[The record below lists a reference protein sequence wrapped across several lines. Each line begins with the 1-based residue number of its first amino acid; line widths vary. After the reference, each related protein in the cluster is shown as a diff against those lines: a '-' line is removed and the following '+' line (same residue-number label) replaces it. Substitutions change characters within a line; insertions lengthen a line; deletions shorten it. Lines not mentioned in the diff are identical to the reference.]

1 MMTFATTLRMA
12 FQELR
17 RNLMRSALTTLGI
30 VIGIAAVI
38 ALVTLGQGAT
48 ASITNEISSLGR
60 NLIIVAPGN
69 AGKGGP
75 PQAAPP
81 FKLADV
87 RIIERDVPDV
97 LAVAAVSTAAAPV
110 VLGSASWAT
119 TAIGTDA
126 NYLAVREWAL
136 SAGRPFDD
144 GELRSGR
151 SVCVIGQTVVREIFG
166 AQDPIGAPLRIA
178 GFPCTVIGILSAKGR
193 SILGTDQDDLVMMPL
208 KTFQRRVSG
217 SQDVSLIMISAASAE
232 ATPKVKTDI
241 QGILRERR
249 HITANKTDDFQ
260 VNDVSEIAKII
271 GGVTVILTAFL
282 GAIAAISLLVG
293 GIGIMN
299 IMLVAVTERT
309 REIGIRLAIGALER
323 EVLAQFLSE
332 AVLLSLFGGMIG
344 VVLGLTLSAVGT
356 QVLGLPLLIDP
367 GVVVLATAFSGLVG
381 VVFGFFPARRAARLD
396 PIDAL
401 RHE

>member
-1 MMTFATTLRMA
+1 MLSLSLTLRMA

-17 RNLMRSALTTLGI
+17 RNLMRSVLTTLGI

-60 NLIIVAPGN
+60 NLIVVAPGN

-75 PQAAPP
+75 PQAAAP

-87 RIIERDVPDV
+87 RVIQRDVAG
-97 LAVAAVSTAAAPV
+97 LNAVAAVSTAAAPV
-110 VLGSASWAT
+110 VLGAKSWST
-119 TAIGTDA
+119 TVIGADA
-126 NYLAVREWAL
+126 NYFAVREWTVV
-136 SAGRPFDD
+136 SGRAFDE
-144 GELRSGR
+144 GEIRSGR
-151 SVCVIGQTVVREIFG
+151 TVCVIGQTVVREIFG
-166 AQDPIGAPLRIA
+166 AQDPIGAPLRVG
-178 GFPCTVIGILSAKGR
+178 GFPCNVIGTLEGKGR
-193 SILGTDQDDLVMMPL
+193 SILGTDQDDVVIMPL
-208 KTFQRRVSG
+208 KTFQRRISG
-217 SQDVSLIMISAASAE
+217 NQDVSLMLISAVSAE
-232 ATPKVKTDI
+232 ATAKVKEDI
-241 QGILRERR
+241 QGIMRERR

-282 GAIAAISLLVG
+282 GAIAAISLIVG

-323 EVLAQFLSE
+323 EVLAQFLAE
-332 AVLLSLFGGMIG
+332 AVLLSLFGGLIG
-344 VVLGLTLSAVGT
+344 VVLGLSLSAIGT
-356 QVLGLPLLIDP
+356 AALGLPLLIDP
-367 GVVVLATAFSGLVG
+367 GVVLLATVFSGLVG
-381 VVFGFFPARRAARLD
+381 VGFGYFPARRAARLD

>member
-1 MMTFATTLRMA
+1 MMPISTILMMA
-12 FQELR
+12 FNELR
-17 RNLMRSALTTLGI
+17 RNLMRSILTTLGI

-48 ASITNEISSLGR
+48 ASITDQISSLGR
-60 NLIIVAPGN
+60 NLIVVAPGN

-75 PQAAPP
+75 PQAAAP

-87 RIIERDVPDV
+87 RAIEREVTG
-97 LAVAAVSTAAAPV
+97 LRAVAAVSTAAVPV
-110 VLGSASWAT
+110 VLGNNSWAS
-119 TAIGTDA
+119 TAIGADA
-126 NYLAVREWAL
+126 NYFAVREWPLA
-136 SAGRPFDD
+136 SGRAFDE
-144 GELRSGR
+144 GEIRSGR
-151 SVCVIGQTVVREIFG
+151 TVCVIGQRVVTEIFG
-166 AQDPIGAPLRIA
+166 AQDPIGAPLRVG
-178 GFPCTVIGILSAKGR
+178 GFPCNVIGTLAEKGR
-193 SILGTDQDDLVMMPL
+193 SIIGNDQDDVVVMPL
-208 KTFQRRVSG
+208 RTFQRRISG
-217 SQDVSLIMISAASAE
+217 NQDVSLIMVSAATAE
-232 ATPKVKTDI
+232 STATAKDEITA
-241 QGILRERR
+241 ILRERR

-260 VNDVSEIAKII
+260 VNDVSEIANIV

-323 EVLAQFLSE
+323 EVLAQFLIE
-332 AVLLSLFGGMIG
+332 AVLLALFGGLIG

-356 QVLGLPLLIDP
+356 TALGLPLLISP
-367 GVVVLATAFSGLVG
+367 GVIVLATLFSGLVG
-381 VVFGFFPARRAARLD
+381 VGFGYFPARRAARMD

>member
-1 MMTFATTLRMA
+1 MMPFTTILVMA
-12 FQELR
+12 FNELR
-17 RNLMRSALTTLGI
+17 RNLMRSILTTLGI

-48 ASITNEISSLGR
+48 ASITDQISSLGR
-60 NLIIVAPGN
+60 NLIVVAPGN

-75 PQAAPP
+75 PQAAAP

-87 RIIERDVPDV
+87 RAIEREVTG
-97 LAVAAVSTAAAPV
+97 LRAVAAVSTAAVPV
-110 VLGSASWAT
+110 VLGNNSWAS
-119 TAIGTDA
+119 TAIGADA
-126 NYLAVREWAL
+126 NYFAVREWPLA
-136 SAGRPFDD
+136 SGRAFDE
-144 GELRSGR
+144 GEIRSGR
-151 SVCVIGQTVVREIFG
+151 TVCVIGQRVVTEIFG
-166 AQDPIGAPLRIA
+166 AQDPIGAPLRVG
-178 GFPCTVIGILSAKGR
+178 GFPCNVIGTLAEKGR
-193 SILGTDQDDLVMMPL
+193 SIIGNDQDDVVVMPL
-208 KTFQRRVSG
+208 KTFQRRISG
-217 SQDVSLIMISAASAE
+217 NQDVSLIMVSASTAE
-232 ATPKVKTDI
+232 TTATAKEDI
-241 QGILRERR
+241 TAILRERR

-260 VNDVSEIAKII
+260 VNDVSEIANIV

-282 GAIAAISLLVG
+282 GAIAAISLVVG

-323 EVLAQFLSE
+323 EVLAQFLIE
-332 AVLLSLFGGMIG
+332 AVLLALFGGMIG

-356 QVLGLPLLIDP
+356 TALGLPLLISP
-367 GVVVLATAFSGLVG
+367 GVIVLATLFSGLVG
-381 VVFGFFPARRAARLD
+381 VGFGYFPARRAARMD

>member
-1 MMTFATTLRMA
+1 MMPLTATLRMA
-12 FQELR
+12 LLELR
-17 RNLMRSALTTLGI
+17 RNLMRSVLTTLGI

-48 ASITNEISSLGR
+48 ASITDQISSLGR
-60 NLIIVAPGN
+60 NLIVVAPGN

-75 PQAAPP
+75 PQAAAP

-87 RIIERDVPDV
+87 KALEREVDGI

-110 VLGSASWAT
+110 VLGSNSWAT
-119 TAIGTDA
+119 TAIGADA
-126 NYLAVREWAL
+126 NYFAVREWPL
-136 SAGRPFDD
+136 VSGRAFDE
-144 GELRSGR
+144 GEIRSGK
-151 SVCVIGQTVVREIFG
+151 SVCVIGQRVVTEIFG
-166 AQDPIGAPLRIA
+166 AQDPIGAPLRV
-178 GFPCTVIGILSAKGR
+178 GGVPCNVIGTLAEKGR
-193 SILGTDQDDLVMMPL
+193 SIIGTDQDDVVIMPL
-208 KTFQRRVSG
+208 KTFQRRISG
-217 SQDVSLIMISAASAE
+217 NQDVSLIMVSAASSE
-232 ATPKVKTDI
+232 VTQKVKEDI
-241 QGILRERR
+241 LGVMRERR
-249 HITANKTDDFQ
+249 HITSNKTDDFQ

-282 GAIAAISLLVG
+282 GAIAAISLIVG

-323 EVLAQFLSE
+323 EVLAQFLTE
-332 AVLLSLFGGMIG
+332 AVLLSLFGGLIG
-344 VVLGLTLSAVGT
+344 VVLGLVLSAIGT
-356 QVLGLPLLIDP
+356 SVLNLPLLINP
-367 GVVVLATAFSGLVG
+367 GVIVLATLFSGLVG
-381 VVFGFFPARRAARLD
+381 VGFGFFPARRAARMD